1 VDTGVV
7 IITTT
12 FPAEDIAQELARD
25 IIESK
30 LAACVHILPVTSFY
44 RWEGRLNEDAE
55 YLLVAKTAAVTADAL
70 VAFLKSRHPYDLP
83 ELLVTPVIGGD
94 TGYLE
99 WVRNDSAPEM
109 NE

>member
-12 FPAEDIAQELARD
+12 LPAEDIAQELARD
-25 IIESK
+25 IVESK
-30 LAACVHILPVTSFY
+30 LAACVHILPITSVY

-70 VAFLKSRHPYDLP
+70 VAFLQSRHPYDLP